1 MVCAAMMLLLLMT
14 APIAAAAVTPVREDI
29 PALYADANGRLLS
42 VARKGDWRNYPAN
55 SLAGIDACI
64 RMGVDIVGVDVR
76 KAADQTLVLMS
87 GDDLVDNCVDA
98 VGESVRGL
106 VSEKTLA
113 QLKEMRLRQ
122 GLGGEKAPPTTY
134 PIATLREA
142 IGICRGSA
150 MLMVTADRAIHDDI
164 YALLKE
170 TEALNFVILRG
181 FKQTKELVDWVNAKD
196 PAPLVTGYYKGNV
209 VFTATSTA
217 ETCLKNNVLT
227 VEFATGNTYGVLFDS
242 FALKRFD
249 GRGRVFMSCT
259 DPKLS
264 GRREDNTMGWDDLVS
279 RGYSVIE
286 TDYPRDLVR
295 YIRRTEEARQD
306 LEETVQR
313 NAAVNPAGFSPKS
326 AGNFN
331 NAMTQANA
339 LLTKGA
345 VSEKQLEAARYALQ
359 QAADL
364 LDGKSSGKA
373 QGEFRMTPGGV
384 IAVVLCSAGVI
395 LAQVYV
401 RKKTKKSGE
410 IL

>member
-1 MVCAAMMLLLLMT
+1 MMLLLIMS
-14 APIAAAAVTPVREDI
+14 APIAVAAVTPVREDI

-55 SLAGIDACI
+55 SLAGIDACV

-76 KAADQTLVLMS
+76 KADDDTLVLMS
-87 GDDLVDNCVDA
+87 GEDIADYCVDA
-98 VGESVRGL
+98 AGETVRGL
-106 VSEKTLA
+106 VSEKTLP

-134 PIATLREA
+134 PVATLREA
-142 IGICRGSA
+142 IGICRDSA
-150 MLMVTADRAIHDDI
+150 MLMVTADRALHDDI

-181 FKQTKELVDWVNAKD
+181 YKQTSELVNWANTKD
-196 PAPLVTGYYKGNV
+196 PLPLVTGYYKGNV
-209 VFTATSTA
+209 VFMATSTA
-217 ETCLKNNVLT
+217 ETCLKNNVHT
-227 VEFATGNTYGVLFDS
+227 VEFATANTYGVLFDS
-242 FALKRFD
+242 FALKRFAD
-249 GRGRVFMSCT
+249 RGRVFISCT

-264 GRREDNTMGWDDLVS
+264 GRREDNTTGWDDLVS

-295 YIRRTEEARQD
+295 YIRRTEEARQA
-306 LEETVQR
+306 LEEAVQR
-313 NAAVNPAGFSPKS
+313 NAAVNPAGFSSKS

-339 LLTKGA
+339 LLAKGA
-345 VSEKQLEAARYALQ
+345 ASEKQLEAARYALQ
-359 QAADL
+359 QAADM
-364 LDGKSSGKA
+364 LDGKSSGKP
-373 QGEFRMTPGGV
+373 QGELRITPGSV
-384 IAVVLCSAGVI
+384 VAVVLCSAGIV

-401 RKKTKKSGE
+401 RKKTKKTGE